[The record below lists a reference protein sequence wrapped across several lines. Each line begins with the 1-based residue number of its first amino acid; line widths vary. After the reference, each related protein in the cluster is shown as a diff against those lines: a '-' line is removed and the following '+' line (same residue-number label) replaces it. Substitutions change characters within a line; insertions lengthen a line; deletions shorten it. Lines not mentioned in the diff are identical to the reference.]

1 MAKEKSEDKTETTRR
16 IKKTSD
22 YTSCDTLEH
31 AELAEFENKEKGKR
45 HV

>member
-1 MAKEKSEDKTETTRR
+1 MAEEKSEEKSENTRR

-31 AELAEFENKEKGKR
+31 AELAEFENKEKRKR